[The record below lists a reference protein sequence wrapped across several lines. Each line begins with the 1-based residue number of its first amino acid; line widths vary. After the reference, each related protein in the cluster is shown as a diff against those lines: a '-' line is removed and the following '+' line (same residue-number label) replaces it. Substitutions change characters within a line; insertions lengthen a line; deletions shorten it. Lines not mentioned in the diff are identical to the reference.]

1 MPCRLVLPHPS
12 HPPLI
17 PIPQG
22 GPPSPFFAKQNEQF
36 GCPFRHGYPPRR
48 PPIRHAS
55 ARRGRLFRSQT
66 LARWMAGSS
75 PAMTIESRG
84 TPSPRFSEV
93 RMGTLRPTYHQ
104 EGEGQQNPK
113 NNRQR
118 IIDAEQGVTRCWS
131 LHPPR
136 LARSPSCASRG
147 RTKGDEGES
156 HGTNRKASL

>member
-36 GCPFRHGYPPRR
+36 GCPFGHGYPPRR

-66 LARWMAGSS
+66 LARWIAGSS
-75 PAMTIESRG
+75 PSMTIESRG
-84 TPSPRFSEV
+84 TPSPPIFGGSNGNFAPDIPPGGGGSAESEKQPSEDYRCRTTCYALLEPAPTAPCAAPLPRF
-93 RMGTLRPTYHQ
+93 
-104 EGEGQQNPK
+104 
-113 NNRQR
+113 
-118 IIDAEQGVTRCWS
+118 
-131 LHPPR
+131 
-136 LARSPSCASRG
+136 AREDQRG
-147 RTKGDEGES
+147 RGRVTWYE
-156 HGTNRKASL
+156 